1 MSEGETFVVGDVH
14 GCLEMLKRLMDK
26 IEWNPSK
33 DRLIFIGDYIDR
45 GEDARGVVDF
55 ILRLREDSPFV
66 ECLIGNHEQ
75 MFLDYLS
82 GVNPHSFILNGG
94 IYTLRSYE
102 GVRRSTDDPLI
113 PSSHLDFFS
122 SLLPMI
128 ELEEYYIVHAG
139 FRPHIRVEDQD
150 LVDMIWIRDEF
161 IYSDYDFGK
170 VVIFGHTP
178 LNSPLIMKN
187 KIGIDTGAV
196 YGNYLTCL
204 ELPEKRF
211 HSVEPKLT

>member
-1 MSEGETFVVGDVH
+1 MSGGKTFVVGDVH
-14 GCLEMLKRLMDK
+14 GCLEMLKRLIDK
-26 IEWNPSK
+26 IDWNPSS

-45 GEDARGVVDF
+45 GQDARGVVDF
-55 ILRLREDSPFV
+55 VLKLKENSPLV

-82 GVNPHSFILNGG
+82 GVNPHGFILNGG
-94 IYTLRSYE
+94 VSTLKSYE
-102 GVRRSTDDPLI
+102 DVRRSKDDALF

-128 ELEEYYIVHAG
+128 ELDQYYIVHAG
-139 FRPHIRVEDQD
+139 FRPNIRIEDQD
-150 LVDMIWIRDEF
+150 FVDMIWIRDEF

-178 LNSPLIMKN
+178 LNEPMIMKN

-196 YGNYLTCL
+196 YGNSLTCL
-204 ELPEKRF
+204 ELPEKEF
-211 HSVEPKLT
+211 HSVEPK

>member
-1 MSEGETFVVGDVH
+1 MSGGKTFVVGDVH
-14 GCLEMLKRLMDK
+14 GCLGMLKRLFDT
-26 IEWNPSK
+26 IDWNPSS

-55 ILRLREDSPFV
+55 VLALKEDSSLV

-82 GVNPHSFILNGG
+82 GVNPEGFILNGG
-94 IYTLRSYE
+94 VSTLRSYE
-102 GVRRSTDDPLI
+102 AVRQSKDDPLF

-122 SLLPMI
+122 SLVPMI
-128 ELEEYYIVHAG
+128 ELDQYYIVHAG
-139 FRPHIRVEDQD
+139 FRPNVSIEDQD

-170 VVIFGHTP
+170 VVVFGHTP
-178 LNSPLIMKN
+178 LREPIIMKN

-196 YGNYLTCL
+196 YGNRLTCL
-204 ELPEKRF
+204 ELPEERF
-211 HSVEPKLT
+211 HSVEPR